1 MSIQVRQHQGYC
13 PQEVD
18 ALNGLLTGRESLA
31 MYCRLRGIPEPEI
44 PNLVQWSIEKMQ
56 LQRWADR
63 VAQVYSGGNKRK
75 LSIAI
80 ALLGKSSMVALDG
93 EWASR

>member
-1 MSIQVRQHQGYC
+1 
-13 PQEVD
+13 
-18 ALNGLLTGRESLA
+18 
-31 MYCRLRGIPEPEI
+31 MYCRLRGIPEAEI
-44 PNLVQWSIEKMQ
+44 PNLVQWSVEKMQ

-63 VAQVYSGGNKRK
+63 VASVYSGGNKRK

-93 EWASR
+93 NSTCYVL